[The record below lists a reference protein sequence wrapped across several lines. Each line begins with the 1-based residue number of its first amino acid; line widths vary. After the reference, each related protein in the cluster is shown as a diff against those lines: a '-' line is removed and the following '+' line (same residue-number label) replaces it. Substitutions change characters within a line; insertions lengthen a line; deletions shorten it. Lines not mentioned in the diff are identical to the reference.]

1 MPENISSADPVV
13 TAPDTAKPGL
23 SKKQRRTAR
32 SWVNVGKVAT
42 AFPLLWPDAGA
53 RQFRPVK
60 TGIHADVI
68 AWIAANPQAG
78 LCEEEWKQAIRFL
91 VSRLEYLRT
100 VTAGTSRVDLSGE
113 PAGTVTAS
121 EEQHARRNIA
131 AIRARF
137 AKKPRNSEKD
147 PSRRDTD

>member
-1 MPENISSADPVV
+1 MPENLSSADVV
-13 TAPDTAKPGL
+13 VATPDTAKPARN
-23 SKKQRRTAR
+23 KKQRRTAR
-32 SWVNVGKVAT
+32 SWANVDKVAT
-42 AFPLLWPDAGA
+42 VFPLLWPDADA

-60 TGIHADVI
+60 NGIHADVS

-78 LCEEEWKQAIRFL
+78 LSEEEWKQSVRFL

-100 VTAGTSRVDLSGE
+100 VTAGTPRVDLSGE

-121 EEQHARRNIA
+121 EENHARRNIA

-137 AKKPRNSEKD
+137 VKKPRSPEKD